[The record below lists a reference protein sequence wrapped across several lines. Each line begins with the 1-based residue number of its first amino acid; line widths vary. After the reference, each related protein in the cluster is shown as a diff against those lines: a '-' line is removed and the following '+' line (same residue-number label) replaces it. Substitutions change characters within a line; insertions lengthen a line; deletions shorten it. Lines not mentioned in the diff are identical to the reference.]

1 MRRRPESERLY
12 EIVGQKVERRRRE
25 LKLTQAQ
32 LARLCGLARGSIANI
47 ERGNQRPTI
56 HTLWDLADALEVDM
70 RSLLPSPDEFL
81 TDVVST
87 ERSVITGRLE
97 KAAGGSRNQ
106 VATFIANSRAEVMP
120 DVSREAG

>member
-1 MRRRPESERLY
+1 MRRRPETERLY

-25 LKLTQAQ
+25 AKLTQAQ

-47 ERGNQRPTI
+47 ENGNQRPTI
-56 HTLWDLADALEVDM
+56 HTLWDLAEALEVDM
-70 RSLLPSPDEFL
+70 RSLLPSPEEFL
-81 TDVVST
+81 TDVVGT

-106 VATFIANSRAEVMP
+106 VASFIASSRAEVMP
-120 DVSREAG
+120 DVSGEDG

>member
-1 MRRRPESERLY
+1 
-12 EIVGQKVERRRRE
+12 
-25 LKLTQAQ
+25 
-32 LARLCGLARGSIANI
+32 
-47 ERGNQRPTI
+47 
-56 HTLWDLADALEVDM
+56 M
-70 RSLLPSPDEFL
+70 RSLLPSPEEFL

-106 VATFIANSRAEVMP
+106 VAIFIANSRAEVMP